1 MGTPELYIYAPQA
14 RWETVLLGDSLV
26 QDVQSC
32 SSAVEWDEHKSDTRT
47 AVFKLQRCHQLVTLA
62 LDFSSFRDGKGVE
75 LPAFPWLSLA

>member
-47 AVFKLQRCHQLVTLA
+47 AVFKLQRCPVGYPGLRLLIFQGWEG
-62 LDFSSFRDGKGVE
+62 S
-75 LPAFPWLSLA
+75 